1 MLVKALRTGFR
12 RCSKDKNF
20 FFLHLAVFFL
30 HTARFL
36 LEIIF
41 SLLEKIFSL
50 LHIARFLLH
59 LFLSADNPPF
69 QAFRLSMKAV
79 TCSALLRVTA
89 TRPEL
94 TYWSTQP

>member
-12 RCSKDKNF
+12 ECSTKKKL

-36 LEIIF
+36 LEKF
-41 SLLEKIFSL
+41 FTL